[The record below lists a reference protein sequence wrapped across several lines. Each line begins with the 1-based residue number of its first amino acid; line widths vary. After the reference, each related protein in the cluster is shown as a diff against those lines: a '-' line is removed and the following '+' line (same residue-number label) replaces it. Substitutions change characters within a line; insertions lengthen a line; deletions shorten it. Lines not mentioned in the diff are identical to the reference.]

1 MWLLLKDQTV
11 NIKARSVVLAAGGHG
26 ANQKMRGTESEGI
39 DYYGPMTST
48 GNAYQFNG
56 DLDLQTHDLGW
67 YKLYPHGV
75 EVEPGVAK
83 LTTYASETSNWY
95 GCNLR

>member
-1 MWLLLKDQTV
+1 
-11 NIKARSVVLAAGGHG
+11 
-26 ANQKMRGTESEGI
+26 
-39 DYYGPMTST
+39 
-48 GNAYQFNG
+48 FNG

-83 LTTYASETSNWY
+83 LTTYASKQATDMGAIYVNSKGDRIVNVNCTHISCLFRRVRGQFSNAWFHF
-95 GCNLR
+95 NTMWIQL